1 MITINFEDKEYKSLL
16 EFLNKLSRLDTE
28 YLIEKNNINTT
39 DEEITKATLR
49 MQKYNN
55 ELEK

>member
-1 MITINFEDKEYKSLL
+1 MISVNFQDEEYKSLL
-16 EFLNKLSRLDTE
+16 EFLNKLSKLDTE

-39 DEEITKATLR
+39 DEDITKATLR

-55 ELEK
+55 EV